1 MSKIGLKMEDYV
13 NYIKMQLGGSIV
25 SIEIED
31 DIPIIVNQAFD
42 ELKHYITDVETMTIP
57 YSNKIDLTNKKV
69 SSVVY
74 IMRGRNTNG
83 PGGFQDVM
91 YIYSRQSASNS
102 YTLTDYARSLLA
114 MQNKSALATDL
125 DFHYDKRS
133 EQLYVYAQQALPT
146 TITLVYIPEY
156 ECVEELIEPYWQD
169 KLKKLS
175 LAMTKQILGRV
186 RGKYNLSSATYTL
199 DADKLLAEA
208 EAELTNIREYLKS
221 NSDMLLPID

>member
-1 MSKIGLKMEDYV
+1 MDDYV
-13 NYIKMQLGGSIV
+13 NYIIMQLGGSIV
-25 SIEIED
+25 TIEIED
-31 DIPIIVNQAFD
+31 DIPIIVKQAFD
-42 ELKHYITDVETMTIP
+42 ELKHYITDVETMTVP

-91 YIYSRQSASNS
+91 YIYSRQSASNT

-114 MQNKSALATDL
+114 MQNKSTLATDL
-125 DFHYDKRS
+125 DFHYDKRN

-146 TITLVYIPEY
+146 VITLVYIPEY
-156 ECVEELIEPYWQD
+156 DSVEDLIEPYWQNQ
-169 KLKKLS
+169 LKKLA
-175 LAMTKQILGRV
+175 LAMTKQVLGRV

-199 DADKLLAEA
+199 DADRLLAEA
-208 EAELTNIREYLKS
+208 EAELTSIREYLES

>member
-1 MSKIGLKMEDYV
+1 MSKLGLKMEDYV
-13 NYIKMQLGGSIV
+13 EYISMQLGGTVV

-31 DIPIIVNQAFD
+31 DLPKIINQAFD
-42 ELKHYITDVETMTIP
+42 ELKHYITDVETMTVP
-57 YSNKIDLTNKKV
+57 YSNKIDLTGKKV

-91 YIYSRQSASNS
+91 YIYSRQSASNT

-125 DFHYDKRS
+125 DFHYDKRN

-146 TITLVYIPEY
+146 TLTLVYIPDY
-156 ECVEELIEPYWQD
+156 DSVEELIEPYWQNQ
-169 KLKKLS
+169 LKRLS
-175 LAMTKQILGRV
+175 LAMTKQILGRI
-186 RGKYNLSSATYTL
+186 RSKYTLSSATYAL
-199 DADKLLAEA
+199 DGDKLLAEA
-208 EAELTNIREYLKS
+208 ENELTTIRDYLKS
-221 NSDMLLPID
+221 NSDMLLPLD